1 MRRRQKYALAN
12 QAARE
17 AAFSSAPDVVK
28 FYEPTITPV
37 KYTGPLVILD
47 PHACTKCGRTVG
59 RGRAMHEKHC
69 KGAA

>member
-17 AAFSSAPDVVK
+17 AALLSLPKVEWTAVAP
-28 FYEPTITPV
+28 PTTWP
-37 KYTGPLVILD
+37 TD